1 MPVLSASNT
10 PVTCVRFR
18 IGSICAHVYCLFFSL
33 NNADQGNLL
42 CISVCVYRTA
52 MKIHTFHYHT
62 GNSTLVISADNY
74 YILHKFSSSHV
85 RGLT

>member
-1 MPVLSASNT
+1 MPVSASNM

-18 IGSICAHVYCLFFSL
+18 IGSICACVYCLFFSL

-42 CISVCVYRTA
+42 CIGVCVYRTA
-52 MKIHTFHYHT
+52 TILVIA
-62 GNSTLVISADNY
+62 STLVISADNY
-74 YILHKFSSSHV
+74 NTYKFSSPHV